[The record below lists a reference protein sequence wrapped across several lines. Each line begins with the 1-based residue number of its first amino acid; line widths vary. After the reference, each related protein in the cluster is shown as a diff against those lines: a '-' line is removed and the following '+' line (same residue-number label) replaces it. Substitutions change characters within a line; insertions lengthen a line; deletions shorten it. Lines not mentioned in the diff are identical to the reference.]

1 MTGTQMIDLTIVAI
15 AALVVG
21 VLYAVLRI
29 TRGKTINTIDVIKF
43 SGISGGIT
51 AGVLYF
57 LENGTVSTV
66 TEAAQ
71 DMFVGKPSF

>member
-1 MTGTQMIDLTIVAI
+1 MVAI
-15 AALVVG
+15 AAFVVG
-21 VLYAVLRI
+21 VLYVVLRM
-29 TRGKTINTIDVIKF
+29 TQGKSVNTMDIIKF
-43 SGISGGIT
+43 GGVSGGIT

-57 LENGTVSTV
+57 MENGNVSTV

>member
-1 MTGTQMIDLTIVAI
+1 MIDYSLIAI

-21 VLYAVLRI
+21 VLYAVLRMI
-29 TRGKTINTIDVIKF
+29 QGKAIDTVDIIKF
-43 SGISGGIT
+43 GGVSGGIT

-57 LENGTVSTV
+57 MENGDASTI

>member
-1 MTGTQMIDLTIVAI
+1 MIDLTIVAI

-21 VLYAVLRI
+21 VLYAVLKM
-29 TRGKTINTIDVIKF
+29 TQGKSIDTTDIIKF
-43 SGISGGIT
+43 GGVSGGIT

-57 LENGTVSTV
+57 MENGNVSTV

>member
-1 MTGTQMIDLTIVAI
+1 MIDLTMVAI
-15 AALVVG
+15 AAFVVG
-21 VLYAVLRI
+21 VLYVVLRM
-29 TRGKTINTIDVIKF
+29 TQGKSVNTMDIIKF
-43 SGISGGIT
+43 GGVSGGIT

-57 LENGTVSTV
+57 MENGNVSTV

>member
-1 MTGTQMIDLTIVAI
+1 MIDLTIVAI

-29 TRGKTINTIDVIKF
+29 TQGKSINTTDVIKF

-57 LENGTVSTV
+57 LENSTVSTV

>member
-1 MTGTQMIDLTIVAI
+1 MIDYSLIAIVVAV
-15 AALVVG
+15 AG
-21 VLYAVLRI
+21 VLYAVIRI
-29 TRGKTINTIDVIKF
+29 VSSKPIEAGDLIKF
-43 SGISGGIT
+43 GGLSGGIT

-57 LENGTVSTV
+57 MENGDASTI